1 MLIGERRGVGKGG
14 AACGVGSTNVNDS
27 VKSYIKLTEIR
38 SMVIEEP
45 PLY

>member
-1 MLIGERRGVGKGG
+1 MRGVGEGG
-14 AACGVGSTNVNDS
+14 AACGVGSMNVNDS
-27 VKSYIKLTEIR
+27 VKSYIKVTEIR